1 MWNAVLIAPGI
12 LALALSAISHG
23 QPAPSGS
30 DDEARIEALVSAERA
45 EHEVL
50 VQEAADEEQERV
62 EAEAVAQEEAAEPVT
77 QFPPASGGAVAF
89 EDLAKMTGR
98 SVRIR
103 TTGGRTRVGVVQ
115 GVERNEVR
123 LRSRLR
129 GGYAEFTLA
138 RKQIVGIE
146 AE

>member
-1 MWNAVLIAPGI
+1 MLIASGI

-23 QPAPSGS
+23 QPAPSGA

-45 EHEVL
+45 VHEVL
-50 VQEAADEEQERV
+50 VQEAADQEQERV
-62 EAEAVAQEEAAEPVT
+62 EAEVVAQEEVAAATAT

-129 GGYAEFTLA
+129 GGYAEFTLV